1 MMSFCISIFLLL
13 GFIPSDTLET
23 IYPGIRRGTL
33 ENLNDKNSERGSWK
47 LRSYPMSKRTP
58 PFASSSLVQ
67 QGNNNYGPS
76 NTEDFD
82 LRTAWVF
89 CGPNKGI
96 GEYIEFRF
104 DLPEGVPSEEAR
116 KNVGKFIIFN
126 GYCKSV
132 KTWEENSRV
141 KKLKVYYNDKSLCY
155 IELQDIF
162 FLQRCDLRKFFKGR
176 VPDKDARLRFEIV
189 EVYKGRKY
197 DDVAI
202 SEILQ

>member
-1 MMSFCISIFLLL
+1 MSFCIGIFLLL

-23 IYPGIRRGTL
+23 ICPGVRRGTL
-33 ENLNDKNSERGSWK
+33 ENFNGKNSEYSSWK
-47 LRSYPMSKRTP
+47 LSSYLMSKRTSP
-58 PFASSSLVQ
+58 LVSSSLPQ

-76 NTEDFD
+76 NANDFD

-104 DLPEGVPSEEAR
+104 DFPEGISDTEAR
-116 KNVGKFIIFN
+116 EREGEFIIFN

-141 KKLKVYYNDKSLCY
+141 KKLKVYYNGKAICY

-162 FLQRCDLRKFFKGR
+162 YLQACDLRKFFKNR
-176 VPDKDARLRFEIV
+176 VPAKDDRLRFEIV